1 VNHKSMLAPA
11 LLACLLSGASVA
23 QPAASQAPAAAAASV
38 KPGLWETTM
47 VVENAAAGSRRS
59 VVGRTCIGAA
69 DAANLAHIVP
79 AQREFGMQCENRDI
93 KREGA
98 SIVWTIACKSS
109 DTTQTG
115 KGKMSLFGESYVG
128 AADLESRKAGGKAA
142 KFSQSFSGKW
152 LQACS

>member
-1 VNHKSMLAPA
+1 MNKKSMLAPA
-11 LLACLLSGASVA
+11 LLACLVNGASVA
-23 QPAASQAPAAAAASV
+23 QPAASQAPAAAATV

-47 VVENAAAGSRRS
+47 VVENASTRRS

-69 DAANLAHIVP
+69 DAANLARIVP
-79 AQREFGMQCENRDI
+79 PQREFGMQCENRDVR
-93 KREGA
+93 REGA

-128 AADLESRKAGGKAA
+128 AADLESRKAGGKPA
-142 KFSQSFSGKW
+142 KFSQSYSGKW

>member
-1 VNHKSMLAPA
+1 MNHKIVFGPA
-11 LLACLLSGASVA
+11 LLACLLSAGAGVA
-23 QPAASQAPAAAAASV
+23 QPAASQPAAAAAAV

-47 VVENAAAGSRRS
+47 VVESAATNSRRS

-79 AQREFGMQCENRDI
+79 AQREFGMQCENRDV
-93 KREGA
+93 KRDGA

-128 AADLESRKAGGKAA
+128 AADLESRKSGAKPA

>member
-1 VNHKSMLAPA
+1 MNKKSMLAPA

-23 QPAASQAPAAAAASV
+23 QPAASQAPAAAVAV

-47 VVENAAAGSRRS
+47 VVENAATSSRRS

-93 KREGA
+93 KRDGA

-128 AADLESRKAGGKAA
+128 AADLESRKAGAKPA